1 MDRDRLERTADH
13 LDKIS
18 SREDVAFDM
27 QTFLSKTPDC
37 GTSACAIG
45 FLINDKVF
53 PDLIAIP
60 DTARTGVVGETNYL
74 PFYNDGT
81 LRSEHVTG
89 SCDVWHSLSKFFDLP
104 YEDLDYL
111 FEAETYSEDD
121 PDWGP
126 ECIRPKDVVLR
137 IRGLLNRSN

>member
-60 DTARTGVVGETNYL
+60 DTARTGVVGETN
-74 PFYNDGT
+74 
-81 LRSEHVTG
+81 
-89 SCDVWHSLSKFFDLP
+89 DLP

-126 ECIRPKDVVLR
+126 ECIRPKDVALR

>member
-37 GTSACAIG
+37 G
-45 FLINDKVF
+45 
-53 PDLIAIP
+53 
-60 DTARTGVVGETNYL
+60 TNYL

-126 ECIRPKDVVLR
+126 ECIRPKDVALR